1 MSEFTREE
9 RNIIDGVYRKLE
21 NGETITPDEAV
32 LYAKFE
38 AFKAIR
44 SDEQAEKR
52 KALQEQR
59 DVSIA
64 NAHEIADI
72 AKANLAELHDI
83 AMNNYSSSLRLV
95 DGE

>member
-1 MSEFTREE
+1 MIEFTKEE
-9 RNIIDGVYRKLE
+9 RNTIDGVYRKIE

-32 LYAKFE
+32 LYARFE
-38 AFKAIR
+38 AFKALR
-44 SDEQAEKR
+44 SDEQEEKR
-52 KALQEQR
+52 KTLQEQR

-72 AKANLAELHDI
+72 AKANLAELHDM
-83 AMNNYSSSLRLV
+83 AMNNYTSSLRLV

>member
-9 RNIIDGVYRKLE
+9 RNIIDGVYKKLE

-38 AFKAIR
+38 AFKAVR
-44 SDEQAEKR
+44 SDEQEEKR

-64 NAHEIADI
+64 NAHDIANT
-72 AKANLAELHDI
+72 AKANLIELHNI
-83 AMNNYSSSLRLV
+83 AMDNYTNSLKLV
-95 DGE
+95 DGA

>member
-1 MSEFTREE
+1 MNEFTREE

-21 NGETITPDEAV
+21 NGETITPNEAV

-38 AFKAIR
+38 AFKAVR
-44 SDEQAEKR
+44 SDEQEEKR

-64 NAHEIADI
+64 NAHDI
-72 AKANLAELHDI
+72 ANTTKANLIELHNI
-83 AMNNYSSSLRLV
+83 AMDNYMNSLRLV
-95 DGE
+95 DGA

>member
-9 RNIIDGVYRKLE
+9 RNIIDGVYKKLE
-21 NGETITPDEAV
+21 NGETITSDEAV

-38 AFKAIR
+38 AFKAVR

-64 NAHEIADI
+64 NAHDIADI
-72 AKANLAELHDI
+72 TKANLTELHNI
-83 AMNNYSSSLRLV
+83 AMDNYTNSLKLV
-95 DGE
+95 DGA